1 MALAESKLAQELAKS
16 GKSRTSTQG
25 VRGLERRCPTS
36 GNSSL
41 LTSAARSA
49 CGPFFKGELRCSEQK
64 CVARQMCNEFAALP
78 SSSLFPAGI
87 KHGLIE
93 PAPHQRERYE
103 LILVTNRVFD
113 LIDQEKDMAVLVTS
127 ADGGNDV
134 V

>member
-1 MALAESKLAQELAKS
+1 
-16 GKSRTSTQG
+16 
-25 VRGLERRCPTS
+25 
-36 GNSSL
+36 
-41 LTSAARSA
+41 
-49 CGPFFKGELRCSEQK
+49 
-64 CVARQMCNEFAALP
+64 MCNEFAALP

-103 LILVTNRVFD
+103 LISVTNRVFD

-134 V
+134 GLGRLFAFGEDGKSLGAFQRRYSHY